1 MDGDELVTNPEI
13 TELEY
18 FLIFSIV
25 MKKHFNFKLM
35 TLVAL
40 SGAIMVVTACKKSK
54 ELTLSAPTVN
64 TWWAVNVSQT
74 WATLEGGVTAN
85 NQTTIVTFE
94 YDTTT
99 TYGHNIKSIPDTID
113 GNKVVDVVSNITG
126 LIPGTK
132 YHFRV
137 IAVNSTGMTNGKDT
151 TFTTAGTSGN
161 RIIFNPNLTYG
172 SLSDIDGNIYKTIQI
187 GNQTW
192 MAENLK
198 TTRFN
203 DGTAIPLV
211 KDVVAWTELSTPGYC
226 WYTNDSV
233 SYGAMYNWFT
243 INTGNLCPA
252 GWHVPSDVEW
262 TTLTTYL
269 GGDTIAGNKLKE
281 IGTIHWQSP
290 NTGSTNESGFS
301 ALPGGYRGNDGS
313 FTGIRK
319 DGYLWTSSE
328 SSLID
333 AFYRVL
339 FYDSG
344 NSVSGNSDKKD
355 GLNVRCLK
363 DGAR

>member
-1 MDGDELVTNPEI
+1 LGGDKPAHSGLREI
-13 TELEY
+13 EY
-18 FLIFSIV
+18 FLIFLIV
-25 MKKHFNFKLM
+25 MEKHFNFKFM
-35 TLVAL
+35 ILVAL
-40 SGAIMVVTACKKSK
+40 SGVIMVVTTCKKSK
-54 ELTLSAPTVN
+54 ELSLSAPTVN

-99 TYGHNIKSIPDTID
+99 TYGHIIKSIPDTIVV
-113 GNKVVDVVSNITG
+113 NKVVDVVSNITG
-126 LIPGTK
+126 LLPGTK

-137 IAVNSTGMTNGKDT
+137 IAVNSAGTTNGKDT
-151 TFTTAGTSGN
+151 TFTTAGTGGN

-172 SLSDIDGNIYKTIQI
+172 SLTDIDGNAYKTIQI

-211 KDVVAWTELSTPGYC
+211 KDVVAWAELSSSAYC

-243 INTGNLCPA
+243 VNTGTLCPA
-252 GWHVPSDVEW
+252 GWHVPSDAEW
-262 TTLTTYL
+262 TTLSTYL
-269 GGDTIAGNKLKE
+269 GGDTICGNQLKE
-281 IGTIHWQSP
+281 TGITHWQSP
-290 NTGSTNESGFS
+290 NTGATDESGFT

-319 DGYLWTSSE
+319 DDYLWSSSE

-333 AFYRVL
+333 ATYRAL

-344 NSVSGNSDKKD
+344 NGINGNSDKKD
-355 GLNVRCLK
+355 GFNVRCMK